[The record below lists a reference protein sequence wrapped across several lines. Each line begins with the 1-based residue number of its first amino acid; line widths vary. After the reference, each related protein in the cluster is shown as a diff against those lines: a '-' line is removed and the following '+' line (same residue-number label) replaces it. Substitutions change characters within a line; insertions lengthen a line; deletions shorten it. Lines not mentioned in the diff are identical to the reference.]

1 MTARHP
7 LVGRTALVEGMAY
20 TIAAIDGPTVYL
32 YRPGVAL
39 VLTATPGAPI
49 SLPLAPEAPTEAPPT
64 APALPTEPGP
74 LSATLL
80 ARLGV
85 ADRAELPARELA
97 ALHLGHPPT
106 DAEIR
111 AVLAETGTTKQAP
124 AATLDTPGGPLTIA
138 RTYKGN
144 RVWLTIIRKK

>member
-7 LVGRTALVEGMAY
+7 WLARTVLLDGDPY
-20 TIAAIDGPTVYL
+20 TLDRVDGPYAHL
-32 YRPGVAL
+32 S
-39 VLTATPGAPI
+39 TPTTLRAVDLRTTTL
-49 SLPLAPEAPTEAPPT
+49 SLAPTEAPPAAPT

-138 RTYKGN
+138 RIYRGN
-144 RVWLTIIRKK
+144 RVWLDITRKK